1 MFYRTAAECR
11 DAGVTYHLVP
21 SSVWAASDGEWYT
34 PEAFDADGFIH
45 CTNGIDEIITV
56 ANMFYTADSRT
67 FELLVLDVP
76 RIESDWRYDV
86 EGEVYPHIYG
96 PLNTSAVIGSLAV
109 ERDSDGRFVDVQRPD
124 TV

>member
-11 DAGVTYHLVP
+11 DAGVTYHLAP
-21 SSVWAASDGEWYT
+21 SSVWAATDGEWYT

-56 ANMFYTADSRT
+56 ANMFYTADSRA
-67 FELLVLDVP
+67 FELLVLDVS

-96 PLNTSAVIGSLAV
+96 PLNTSAVIGSLSV

-124 TV
+124 VT